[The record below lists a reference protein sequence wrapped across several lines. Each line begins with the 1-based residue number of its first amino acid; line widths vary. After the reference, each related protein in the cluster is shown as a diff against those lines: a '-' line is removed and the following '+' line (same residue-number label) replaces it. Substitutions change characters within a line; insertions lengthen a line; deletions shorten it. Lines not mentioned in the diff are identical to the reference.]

1 MQKKPVTVTEN
12 ENSLSW
18 NRKYSAI
25 ENTQLLLEASD
36 SSQKAFHE
44 PKQGTAMPLMKKYWK
59 LLHRW
64 IFCSNISKPAM
75 VQQ

>member
-1 MQKKPVTVTEN
+1 MQKKPVTVTED

-18 NRKYSAI
+18 KRKYSAR

-44 PKQGTAMPLMKKYWK
+44 PKQGNCKATDEKILE
-59 LLHRW
+59 LVL
-64 IFCSNISKPAM
+64 
-75 VQQ
+75 